1 MWETQIWPG
10 MKYNPEPHE
19 REEVRRTRA
28 SLNRKF
34 SCFLKRGVLEQCHM
48 WLTDGLLFEKKKKKS
63 VKSERHSYEIYRR
76 TWPIHG
82 LQDCASRTATFLHVI
97 WPPEI
102 WLYTHNDNHFPKLWN
117 MEPITKLFLTVMRT
131 AHIIILKLAFNSS
144 RVIISLLKNLY
155 FETTDYISLNPSLN
169 SS

>member
-19 REEVRRTRA
+19 REEVTWTRA

-34 SCFLKRGVLEQCHM
+34 SCFLRRGVLEQCHM
-48 WLTDGLLFEKKKKKS
+48 WLTDGLLFGGKKS

-76 TWPIHG
+76 TWPIHV
-82 LQDCASRTATFLHVI
+82 LLVWASRTATFLNVI

-102 WLYTHNDNHFPKLWN
+102 WLYTHNDNHFLKLWN

-144 RVIISLLKNLY
+144 TVIIPPLKNLY
-155 FETTDYISLNPSLN
+155 FETTDYISLSPSLN